1 MSVAISRASLLS
13 SVLTGSG
20 FIQIGEVTFRSCQDF

>member
-13 SVLTGSG
+13 SVVTGRG
-20 FIQIGEVTFRSCQDF
+20 VIQVGEVTFRSCQDF